1 MKRNRFVIVSIC
13 LMLLLSGCAR
23 SDKPEKVSSNQ
34 EVQPIQIGLSW
45 DTFVLERWQRDRDV
59 FTSTA
64 TEMGA
69 EINIQNANGDIE
81 KQISQIEYLMEKQVD
96 VIVVVAVESDSEGLQ
111 KAVNKAQKAGIKIVA
126 YDRLI
131 KNANVDLYI
140 SFDNEKVGELMAQYA
155 LDDLAS
161 DGKIAAILGA
171 PKDNNVSQVETGL
184 LRVLEENDQHLVYKN
199 YVPEWKAEYGYEYT
213 EDCLNQLEEIDVLI
227 CGNDTLASEA
237 YRALAERKLVN
248 KVKLIGQD
256 ADISACQRIVED
268 QQYMTVYKDLQTLA
282 KQAAQ
287 YSVALAK
294 DKAINTQNTIFD
306 GLYEVPAYCL
316 EPVAVT
322 KDNLEE
328 EIIDSQFHF
337 RDQVYLHSLIL

>member
-1 MKRNRFVIVSIC
+1 MKRYRFKIMSIC
-13 LMLLLSGCAR
+13 LMLLLSGCAG
-23 SDKPEKVSSNQ
+23 SDNLEKAGKIE
-34 EVQPIQIGLSW
+34 EVQKIQIGLSW
-45 DTFVLERWQRDRDV
+45 DSFVLERWQRDRDV

-81 KQISQIEYLMEKQVD
+81 KQISQIEYLMEKKVD
-96 VIVVVAVESDSEGLQ
+96 VIVVVAVESDSEGLR
-111 KAVNKAQKAGIKIVA
+111 KAVNKAQNAGIKIVA

-155 LDDLAS
+155 LDDLSS
-161 DGKIAAILGA
+161 DCKIAAIMGA
-171 PKDNNVSQVETGL
+171 PKDNNVSQVEAGL
-184 LRVLEENDQHLVYKN
+184 MKVLEDNNQFLVYKD
-199 YVPEWKAEYGYEYT
+199 YAPEWKAEYGYECA
-213 EDCLNQLEEIDVLI
+213 EACLNQQGEIDVLI
-227 CGNDTLASEA
+227 CGNDTLASGA
-237 YRALAERKLVN
+237 FRSLSERKLVN

-268 QQYMTVYKDLQTLA
+268 QQYMTVYKDLQILA

-294 DKAINTQNTIFD
+294 DKSINTQNTMFD
-306 GLYEVPAYCL
+306 GLYKVPAYCL

-322 KDNLEE
+322 KDNLDE

-337 RDQVYLHSLIL
+337 RDEVYLHSK